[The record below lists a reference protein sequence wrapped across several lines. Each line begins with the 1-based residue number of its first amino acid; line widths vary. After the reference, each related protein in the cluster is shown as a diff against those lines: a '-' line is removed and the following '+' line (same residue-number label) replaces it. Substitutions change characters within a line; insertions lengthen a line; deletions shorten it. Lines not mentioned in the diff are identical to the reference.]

1 MIWVKDQPFRP
12 VAVLAENAQDVCSMP
27 GIGLH
32 LKKSSQDSGDFMSSD
47 KALDDILLGPA
58 DRTSPCAACDVREVS
73 ICAVLDPDEL
83 KRLEK
88 IGTRL
93 AVQQRETIFRE
104 ADPAE
109 YLFNVTGGAVKVYKL
124 LADGR
129 RQITGFFFPGDF
141 LGLAH
146 LNKYAYTAEAI
157 EDVRLCRFSRY
168 KLENMLEQ
176 YPKLER
182 HLLQTASNELASAQD
197 QMLLL
202 GRKTARE
209 RIATFLLAL
218 SEQARRH
225 GRSGERVNLPMS
237 RGDIGDYLGLTMETV
252 SRTFTRFKNDGKVEL
267 TGARQVTLQD
277 RQALCRL
284 AGLVEDEPVTA
295 VAASL

>member
-1 MIWVKDQPFRP
+1 MTT
-12 VAVLAENAQDVCSMP
+12 
-27 GIGLH
+27 
-32 LKKSSQDSGDFMSSD
+32 D
-47 KALDDILLGPA
+47 KTLDGNLPGPA
-58 DRTSPCAACDVREVS
+58 DRASPCAACDVRDLS
-73 ICAVLDPDEL
+73 ICAVLDADEL
-83 KRLEK
+83 KRMEE
-88 IGTRL
+88 IVTRL
-93 AVQQRETIFRE
+93 AVQPRETIFRE
-104 ADPAE
+104 AEPAD

-157 EDVRLCRFSRY
+157 EEVRLCRFSRR
-168 KLENMLEQ
+168 KLEKLLEL

-182 HLLQTASNELASAQD
+182 RLLQTASNELASAQD

-218 SEQARRH
+218 SERAKRH
-225 GRSGERVNLPMS
+225 GRSGDQVSLPMS

-252 SRTFTRFKNDGKVEL
+252 SRTFTRFKNDGKVQFA
-267 TGARQVTLQD
+267 GARQVTLHD
-277 RQALCRL
+277 RQALSRL
-284 AGLVEDEPVTA
+284 AGLVEDEPVSA
-295 VAASL
+295 VAGSF

>member
-1 MIWVKDQPFRP
+1 MI
-12 VAVLAENAQDVCSMP
+12 
-27 GIGLH
+27 
-32 LKKSSQDSGDFMSSD
+32 SD
-47 KALDDILLGPA
+47 NALDDIQLAPA
-58 DRTSPCAACDVREVS
+58 DRASPCTACDIRHLS
-73 ICAVLDPDEL
+73 ICAVLNPDEL
-83 KRLEK
+83 KRLDE
-88 IGTRL
+88 IVTRM
-93 AVQQRETIFRE
+93 VVEVRETIFSE
-104 ADPAE
+104 ADPAD

-157 EDVRLCRFSRY
+157 EEVRLCCFSRR
-168 KLENMLEQ
+168 KLEKMLEL

-182 HLLQTASNELASAQD
+182 RLLQSASNELASAQD

-218 SEQARRH
+218 SERAKRQ
-225 GRSGERVNLPMS
+225 GRSGERVSLPMS

-252 SRTFTRFKNDGKVEL
+252 SLTFTRFKNDGKVEL
-267 TGARQVTLQD
+267 TGARQVTLRD
-277 RQALCRL
+277 RQALSRL
-284 AGLVEDEPVTA
+284 AGLLEDEPASA
-295 VAASL
+295 VAANI